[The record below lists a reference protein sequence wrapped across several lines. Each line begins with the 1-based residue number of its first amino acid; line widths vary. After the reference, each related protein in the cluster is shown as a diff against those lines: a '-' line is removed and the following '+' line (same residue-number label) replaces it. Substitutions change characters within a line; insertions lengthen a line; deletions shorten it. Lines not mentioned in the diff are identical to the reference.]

1 MLVVNVWRAI
11 TWSTTLHLLICAI
24 TVKIFLI
31 LVHLLTTA
39 HSFEFFD
46 FLWKASH
53 PFILMLLLLSLSTL
67 IVLQLGFLFDLVPKF
82 LTILILHG
90 CHSSTSLNLL
100 LLCLFLPL
108 GKLHVNMR
116 VNNTIALSKR

>member
-1 MLVVNVWRAI
+1 
-11 TWSTTLHLLICAI
+11 
-24 TVKIFLI
+24 
-31 LVHLLTTA
+31 
-39 HSFEFFD
+39 
-46 FLWKASH
+46 
-53 PFILMLLLLSLSTL
+53 MLLLLSLSTL

-100 LLCLFLPL
+100 LLCFFMPL